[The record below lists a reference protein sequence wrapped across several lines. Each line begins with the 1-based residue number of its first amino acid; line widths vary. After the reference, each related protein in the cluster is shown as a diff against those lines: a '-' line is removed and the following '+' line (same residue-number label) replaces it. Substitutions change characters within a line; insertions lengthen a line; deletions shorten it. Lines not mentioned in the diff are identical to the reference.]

1 MEGIYNNGHKVLE
14 TFKHSLSV
22 KRTWHLVKYV
32 IDSRYYEIYISLKIK
47 CNLKVETNSF
57 LKMKS

>member
-1 MEGIYNNGHKVLE
+1 MEGIYNNSHKVLE
-14 TFKHSLSV
+14 TFKHSVSV

-47 CNLKVETNSF
+47 CN
-57 LKMKS
+57 